1 MKTGRLPAR
10 GANIVTGLI
19 AICLSGCGQ
28 TSAIQSTASSRSHF
42 DGAAFAGETVTLSE
56 PTKGS
61 EEYRLF
67 QQGATGYVSLQSV
80 RDDVEQRAVQFCE
93 RKGRSMNALR
103 ETTSKPPHIL
113 GNFPRSELVFECV
126 DKAASPGTATAG
138 DIKFTKLSNLKKLL
152 DGGVLTQAEF
162 EREKAKILNQP

>member
-1 MKTGRLPAR
+1 M
-10 GANIVTGLI
+10 
-19 AICLSGCGQ
+19 
-28 TSAIQSTASSRSHF
+28 
-42 DGAAFAGETVTLSE
+42 SE

-80 RDDVEQRAVQFCE
+80 RDDVEQRADKFCE
-93 RKGRSMNALR
+93 RKGLSMKALR
-103 ETTSKPPHIL
+103 ETTSKPPFIL
-113 GNFPRSELVFECV
+113 GNFPRSELVFQCIE
-126 DKAASPGTATAG
+126 KAGSTGTAAE
-138 DIKFTKLSNLKKLL
+138 DVKFIKLSNLKKLL